1 MEKYPMK
8 TVSVPKNI
16 IWGGTRLK
24 EEYNKEAPF
33 ERIAESWELTVR
45 DDGMSVIENGPYAGM
60 TLKEYLKSE
69 PTACGESA
77 KGEKFPLL
85 VKFIDAGDDLSIQVH
100 PDDAFAAGNG
110 GEGKTEMWYIT
121 DASSEASL
129 IYGLRDGVDCKDFGE
144 YVRDGKTADAL
155 RRVSV
160 KKGETYFIPSGQI
173 HAICRGVTLAEIQQN
188 SNTTYRIYDY
198 DRVGKDG
205 KKRELHTDKALKVI
219 KKYPDDEINAK
230 RLKNDIGRRIICSSG
245 EVLCDCI
252 YFRATKIASPAVL
265 NVDRSS
271 FASLLFLEA
280 DNASVSC
287 GGETVNV
294 VKGDHVFVPA
304 GSGAVSVDGKAEFIV
319 SEV

>member
-8 TVSVPKNI
+8 TRSVPKNI

-24 EEYNKEAPF
+24 REYNKTSPF
-33 ERIAESWELTVR
+33 ENIAESWELTVR
-45 DDGMSVIENGPYAGM
+45 EDGMSVIENGLYAGM
-60 TLKEYLKSE
+60 TLEEYLKGEMS
-69 PTACGESA
+69 AMGESV
-77 KGEKFPLL
+77 GGGKFPLL

-100 PDDAFAAGNG
+100 PDDAFAAENG
-110 GEGKTEMWYIT
+110 GDGKTEMWYIT
-121 DASSEASL
+121 DATHDASL
-129 IYGLRDGVDCKDFGE
+129 IYGLRDEVSLDNFAE
-144 YVRDGKTADAL
+144 YVKSGKTADAL
-155 RRVSV
+155 RRISV
-160 KKGETYFIPSGQI
+160 HKGETYFIPSGQV

-219 KKYPDDEINAK
+219 KKLTDDEIDAK
-230 RLKNDIGRRIICSSG
+230 RAGSKIGRRIICPCG

-252 YFRATKIASPAVL
+252 YFKVTKITSPVEL
-265 NVDRSS
+265 NVDASS

-280 DNASVSC
+280 EDTAVSC
-287 GGETVNV
+287 GGVSVDV

-304 GSGAVSVDGKAEFIV
+304 GSGKVTVSGKAELLV